1 MDKLA
6 TASVAIALTSPMFA
20 TLVSSA
26 LLLATRPVPTLV
38 ITLPPA
44 LMPLVP
50 SIEIPPTVT
59 LLVVIPVDP
68 IVVLVPIVAVS
79 NVTFL
84 AVAILKVL
92 PV

>member
-1 MDKLA
+1 MISCVTL
-6 TASVAIALTSPMFA
+6 SFTSPIVAAF
-20 TLVSSA
+20 VIVVPP
-26 LLLATRPVPTLV
+26 LARLV
-38 ITLPPA
+38 ICLPPA

-59 LLVVIPVDP
+59 LLVVIPVVP
-68 IVVLVPIVAVS
+68 IVVLVPIVAAS

-92 PV
+92 PA